1 MTEYPHARKWS
12 WTPNSHHTQKLN
24 HNGSI
29 TRSKSETVK
38 VLEKNIGVDL
48 HDLRSGNGLLD
59 MMPKAQATKEK

>member
-1 MTEYPHARKWS
+1 MDQSPE
-12 WTPNSHHTQKLN
+12 
-24 HNGSI
+24 
-29 TRSKSETVK
+29 SKSETVK